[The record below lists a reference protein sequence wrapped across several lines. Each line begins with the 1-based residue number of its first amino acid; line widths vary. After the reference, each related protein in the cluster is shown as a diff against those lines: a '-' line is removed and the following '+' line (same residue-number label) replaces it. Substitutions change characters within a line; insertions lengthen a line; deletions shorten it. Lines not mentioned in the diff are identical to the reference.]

1 MQDDIAFDGDT
12 LTHKQIPNPTGWRIV
27 LGRIHVTNKSAG
39 GIIMTSD
46 IVKQDETQRFVA
58 KVLKMGP
65 LCYKADRFKE
75 HPDATPTKWCNVGD
89 IVSIGQYTGS
99 TLPCKDSK
107 GKPFQLKVVNDDEI
121 NCVISD
127 VSILNLN

>member
-1 MQDDIAFDGDT
+1 MDEFNFDGDT
-12 LTHKQIPNPTGWRIV
+12 LTQEQIPEPTGWRIV
-27 LGRIHVTNKSAG
+27 LGRIYTQNKSAG

-58 KVLKMGP
+58 QVLKMGP

-75 HPDATPTKWCNVGD
+75 HPNAQPVKWCEVGD

-99 TLPCKDSK
+99 TLPCKDAT
-107 GKPFQLKVVNDDEI
+107 GKLFKLKVVNDDEI

-127 VSILNLN
+127 ISILNLN